1 MRHAIYDLIDQ
12 DLVNLGQPSVTAN
25 PLPSH
30 STYIVLLLV
39 GSIHFVDFFEDDD
52 NIHMLS
58 SGAIEL
64 GLIVLDEGHEIDGV
78 TLSPQIFTLFSLIL
92 DVVSFQLIHTSS
104 VTIACHGI
112 YAPFILRPSAIEFV
126 NRDT

>member
-1 MRHAIYDLIDQ
+1 MRHDIYDLIDQ

-30 STYIVLLLV
+30 STHIVLLLV
-39 GSIHFVDFFEDDD
+39 GSIHFVEFVEDDD

-64 GLIVLDEGHEIDGV
+64 RLIVLDEGHEIDGV
-78 TLSPQIFTLFSLIL
+78 TLSP
-92 DVVSFQLIHTSS
+92 
-104 VTIACHGI
+104 
-112 YAPFILRPSAIEFV
+112 
-126 NRDT
+126 

>member
-1 MRHAIYDLIDQ
+1 MRHAIYDLIDP
-12 DLVNLGQPSVTAN
+12 DLVNLGQPSVTTN

-30 STYIVLLLV
+30 STHIVLLLV
-39 GSIHFVDFFEDDD
+39 GNIHFVEFVEDDD

-64 GLIVLDEGHEIDGV
+64 GLIVLDEGHEIDEV
-78 TLSPQIFTLFSLIL
+78 TLSPQIFTLFSLVL
-92 DVVSFQLIHTSS
+92 DMVSFQLIHTSS
-104 VTIACHGI
+104 VTIACHGVST
-112 YAPFILRPSAIEFV
+112 PFILRPNAIEFV

>member
-30 STYIVLLLV
+30 STHIVLLLV
-39 GSIHFVDFFEDDD
+39 GSIHFVEFVEDDD

-78 TLSPQIFTLFSLIL
+78 TLSP
-92 DVVSFQLIHTSS
+92 
-104 VTIACHGI
+104 
-112 YAPFILRPSAIEFV
+112 
-126 NRDT
+126 